1 MNGRRRL
8 YLLASFGT
16 FSLAIATWACSSS
29 SSNGATNGNDDAGAG
44 DDGGGSDGATSPATC
59 GPPPYINLGVIV
71 QAASN
76 DKNPARVPGAVLTS
90 PLCPDASF
98 VADDQGTIQGL
109 VTQNV
114 PFYGRFNANAFAATL
129 SPEQEFDADVPDLA
143 ISLPPSLLTAIV
155 PGYDA
160 AKPTIFVEVIQ
171 DGGHDHDGGSNC
183 NDPAGITLSVQDHP
197 EAQITYYSADTIPA
211 PVNGATATTAGGKAS
226 IVGLAAS
233 ASPVTLVGTKT
244 GCTVSFVKDT
254 STGRIPLENGYISI
268 AGAYLRD

>member
-1 MNGRRRL
+1 MNGRR
-8 YLLASFGT
+8 SWI
-16 FSLAIATWACSSS
+16 SLAGCGALLFGAAMWACSSS
-29 SSNGATNGNDDAGAG
+29 SNGTTAGG
-44 DDGGGSDGATSPATC
+44 DDGGTGGDDGSGGDSGSSLATC

-71 QAASN
+71 QAAST

-98 VADDQGTIQGL
+98 TADDNGAIQGL
-109 VTQNV
+109 VTENV

-129 SPEQEFDADVPDLA
+129 SPEQEFDADVPELA

-160 AKPTIFVEVIQ
+160 SKPTIFVEVLQ
-171 DGGHDHDGGSNC
+171 DGGHDHDGGASC
-183 NDPAGITLSVQDHP
+183 NDPSGIALSVQGHP
-197 EAQITYYSADTIPA
+197 EAVVTYYSADSIPA

-226 IVGLAAS
+226 IVGVDAS